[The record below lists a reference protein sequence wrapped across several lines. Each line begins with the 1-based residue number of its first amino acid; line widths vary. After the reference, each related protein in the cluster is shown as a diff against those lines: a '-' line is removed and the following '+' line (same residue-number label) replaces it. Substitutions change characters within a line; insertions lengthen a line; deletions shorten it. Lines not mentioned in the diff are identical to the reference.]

1 MYYDHIEAARKEA
14 AKKKYE
20 ELKNHILSIDK
31 DTDKVNVWFHS
42 IDKDTDKV
50 NVWFDAY
57 RHMIGMESEIR
68 EQAEKIEKY
77 EKFFGMLSTLLPKQ
91 SSIHDVIG

>member
-1 MYYDHIEAARKEA
+1 MYYDHAEAARKEA

-20 ELKNHILSIDK
+20 ELKNHI
-31 DTDKVNVWFHS
+31 HS

-77 EKFFGMLSTLLPKQ
+77 EKFFGMLSTLLPKK